1 MSRICPQK
9 SLEWFDDASSPH
21 GPRLQDRAQQ
31 GPIWYAKYRL
41 PSGRQVQKK
50 LGPAWSGRGRPPA
63 GYFTKRLAQVWL
75 DDVLASARRNE
86 LPGMI
91 VTGATLADAA
101 AEWLRYC
108 EYDRAVKRSTLTEYR
123 HTAER
128 IVRDLGDL
136 PIDEVTPELLE
147 RWKSTLALSNR
158 TVAKYLV
165 ILPRQLH
172 IADPA

>member
-9 SLEWFDDASSPH
+9 SLEWFDDASSPT
-21 GPRLQDRAQQ
+21 GRVFKIERKQ

-50 LGPAWSGRGRPPA
+50 LGPARSGRGRPPA

-86 LPGMI
+86 LPGMV

-101 AEWLRYC
+101 AEWLRHC

-147 RWKSTLALSNR
+147 RWSRRWPYRTGRLPSTS
-158 TVAKYLV
+158 
-165 ILPRQLH
+165 
-172 IADPA
+172 